1 MYLVCGKNN
10 PARAVC
16 VENNPARVYASK
28 TARHG
33 EARRKSQPRD
43 GPKVPR
49 RWLRSLSLRQRC
61 CASFLLLRA
70 SILRS
75 RFLRRRFSAAE
86 PASRRFLSRDR
97 IRVDLFSAR
106 RSVRVF
112 LSLGCQPLLSG
123 SQELEGHHRAE

>member
-1 MYLVCGKNN
+1 MYLVCVKNN
-10 PARAVC
+10 PARAVR
-16 VENNPARVYASK
+16 VENNPARLYASK
-28 TARHG
+28 RTRHG
-33 EARRKSQPRD
+33 DARRNSQPRD

-49 RWLRSLSLRQRC
+49 RRLRSLSLRQRC

-112 LSLGCQPLLSG
+112 LSLGCQPLLSR